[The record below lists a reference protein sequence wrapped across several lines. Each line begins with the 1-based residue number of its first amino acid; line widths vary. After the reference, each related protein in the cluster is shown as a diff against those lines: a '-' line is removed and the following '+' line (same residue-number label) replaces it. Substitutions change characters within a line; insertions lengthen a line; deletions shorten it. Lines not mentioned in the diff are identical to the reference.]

1 MGERIV
7 IDPKVMVGKP
17 VVKGTRITV
26 EAILKLLSAGAS
38 VEEIL
43 EDYPQLKKEDVKAAL
58 DYSAKVIANEE
69 VYPLT
74 GGKRAKVPGG

>member
-1 MGERIV
+1 M
-7 IDPKVMVGKP
+7 IDSKVMVGKP
-17 VVKGTRITV
+17 LIKGTRITV

-38 VEEIL
+38 TEEIL
-43 EDYPQLKKEDVKAAL
+43 EDYPQLEKDDIKAAL
-58 DYSAKVIANEE
+58 DYSARVIANEE